1 MQAFRGV
8 CEDVVQTG
16 RMHTELVSEPGD
28 SSCPNEDFASV
39 GLPASGQGGSLVV
52 LDGVT
57 PPRSATGCLHSVPWF
72 TARLGGALTEL
83 TVSLPD
89 VPLAE
94 ALSRAI
100 SRTAAAHAGTC
111 DLSHPRTP
119 QATVAVARWSG
130 DAVEYLVLS
139 DCALL
144 LQAPDGTVTPVL
156 DDRLARLPRALLA
169 SDAIVDTR
177 VRNKEGGFFTAAA
190 DPAVA
195 ERAVTG
201 SLPGTG
207 SARWPGCRTARRA
220 GRRCSARATGRTCS
234 PWSATRAPAPWCG
247 GCGNGSGPTGTAAPS
262 WAAARPTTTPRW
274 CSPGCDADSRG
285 EDDRCGLRAVGAGG
299 ARPDGRQGPWPGR
312 YFSMT
317 RFSWCS
323 RRASSAT
330 SRRSQWASWLT

>member
-1 MQAFRGV
+1 
-8 CEDVVQTG
+8 
-16 RMHTELVSEPGD
+16 MHTELVSEPGD

-119 QATVAVARWSG
+119 QATVAVARWSE

-201 SLPGTG
+201 SLPRDRVRALAGLSDG
-207 SARWPGCRTARRA
+207 AARWAEMFREGDWTDLFTLVRDE
-220 GRRCSARATGRTCS
+220 GARALVRRVRERE
-234 PWSATRAPAPWCG
+234 RAD
-247 GCGNGSGPTGTAAPS
+247 
-262 WAAARPTTTPRW
+262 R
-274 CSPGCDADSRG
+274 DSRTFLG
-285 EDDRCGLRAVGAGG
+285 RGKTHDDATVVF
-299 ARPDGRQGPWPGR
+299 AR
-312 YFSMT
+312 
-317 RFSWCS
+317 
-323 RRASSAT
+323 
-330 SRRSQWASWLT
+330 L